1 MATEIEK
8 SSGAYIVSVSGADV
22 PVIKLVSPEYCAVI
36 EWVPTASAEVA
47 NVACPFAPNA
57 PVPIWVMP
65 SRKATLPVGVPLAE
79 LDTVAVNV
87 TCSPAYIVRGE
98 EASAVEVGRKMR
110 SFSTA
115 EVLAANPPEGDGMYA
130 AEIEWPPSAN
140 EFV

>member
-8 SSGAYIVSVSGADV
+8 SSGAYIASVSGADV
-22 PVIKLVSPEYCAVI
+22 LVKKLVSPEYCAVI
-36 EWVPTASAEVA
+36 EWVPTASAEVV
-47 NVACPFAPNA
+47 NVACPCAPNA

-65 SRKATLPVGVPLAE
+65 SRNATLPVGVPLAE

-87 TCSPAYIVRGE
+87 TCSPAYIVRAE

-110 SFSTA
+110 SFSTV